1 VISGVN
7 VHGLVGAFWP
17 VKACG
22 RPWGN
27 VKEARDQTQWVP
39 EEEQTLTGWLNV
51 TTVATGTTGPAAQL
65 GLQASSL

>member
-1 VISGVN
+1 VISGLN

-17 VKACG
+17 ETACG
-22 RPWGN
+22 KPWGN
-27 VKEARDQTQWVP
+27 AKEARDQTQRVP
-39 EEEQTLTGWLNV
+39 DAEQTLTGWLNV